1 MSDKENII
9 NESEESEY
17 PVFEMSE
24 DAKEEE
30 ISDAE
35 KLPFP
40 LDDDIPFKKG
50 ATLAE
55 TLLNL
60 REYKNSLDGQEK
72 GSQEEVS
79 DNSNE
84 MMHNASNDE
93 EQISKDDALRKEFE
107 EALAKEREI
116 NMELQERIDELSRDI
131 YEMKDKKYTQ
141 AEFDSEA
148 IKTFRLVKDI
158 LLAEMKRTDP
168 EAAKK
173 LEMTVKLVFA
183 ALMGYS
189 GQEERAEDE

>member
-9 NESEESEY
+9 NENEESDY
-17 PVFEMSE
+17 PVFETTKE
-24 DAKEEE
+24 QKEEE
-30 ISDAE
+30 ISDTE
-35 KLPFP
+35 ELPFP
-40 LDDDIPFKKG
+40 LDENIPFKKG

-60 REYKNSLDGQEK
+60 REYKNSLEGQK
-72 GSQEEVS
+72 MGSEGEIS

-93 EQISKDDALRKEFE
+93 KQEPEENLLRKEFE

-116 NMELQERIDELSRDI
+116 NMELQERIDELSREI

-148 IKTFRLVKDI
+148 IKTFQLVKDV

-168 EAAKK
+168 EAAKR

-183 ALMGYS
+183 ALMSYP
-189 GQEERAEDE
+189 GQEEGTEDE

>member
-9 NESEESEY
+9 NENEESDY
-17 PVFEMSE
+17 PVFETSE
-24 DAKEEE
+24 DAKKEE
-30 ISDAE
+30 ISDVE
-35 KLPFP
+35 KPPFP
-40 LDDDIPFKKG
+40 LDDGIPFKKG

-60 REYKNSLDGQEK
+60 REYKNSLEGQEK
-72 GSQEEVS
+72 DSEEETPEDPDEV
-79 DNSNE
+79 
-84 MMHNASNDE
+84 MHNASNDE
-93 EQISKDDALRKEFE
+93 KQEPEENLLRKEFE

-116 NMELQERIDELSRDI
+116 NMELQERIDELSREI

-148 IKTFRLVKDI
+148 IKTFQLVKDV

-173 LEMTVKLVFA
+173 LETTVKLVFA
-183 ALMGYS
+183 ALMGYP
-189 GQEERAEDE
+189 GQEEGAEDE

>member
-9 NESEESEY
+9 NENEESDY
-17 PVFEMSE
+17 PVFETTKE
-24 DAKEEE
+24 QKEEE
-30 ISDAE
+30 ISDTE
-35 KLPFP
+35 ELPFP
-40 LDDDIPFKKG
+40 LDDNIPFKKG
-50 ATLAE
+50 ATLTE

-72 GSQEEVS
+72 GSEEDIS

-93 EQISKDDALRKEFE
+93 KQEPEENLLRKEFE

-116 NMELQERIDELSRDI
+116 NMELQGRIDELSREI

-148 IKTFRLVKDI
+148 IKTFQLVKDV

-168 EAAKK
+168 EAAKR
-173 LEMTVKLVFA
+173 LETTVKLVFA
-183 ALMGYS
+183 ALMGYP
-189 GQEERAEDE
+189 GQEEGAEDE

>member
-9 NESEESEY
+9 NENEESDY
-17 PVFEMSE
+17 PVFETTKE
-24 DAKEEE
+24 QKEEE
-30 ISDAE
+30 ISDTE
-35 KLPFP
+35 ELPFP
-40 LDDDIPFKKG
+40 LDDNIPFKKG
-50 ATLAE
+50 ATLTE

-72 GSQEEVS
+72 VSEEDIS

-93 EQISKDDALRKEFE
+93 KQESEENLLKKEFE

-116 NMELQERIDELSRDI
+116 NMELQERIDELSREI

-148 IKTFRLVKDI
+148 IKTFRLVKDV

-168 EAAKK
+168 EAAKR
-173 LEMTVKLVFA
+173 LETTVKLVFA
-183 ALMGYS
+183 TLMGYP
-189 GQEERAEDE
+189 GQEEGAEDE